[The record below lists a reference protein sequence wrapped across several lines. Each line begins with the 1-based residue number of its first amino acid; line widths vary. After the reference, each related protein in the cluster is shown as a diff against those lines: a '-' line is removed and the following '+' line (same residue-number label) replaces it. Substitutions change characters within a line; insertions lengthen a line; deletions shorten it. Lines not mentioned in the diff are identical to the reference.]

1 MNHKDKP
8 HAEKPRKDKNHMDQ
22 ELFNS
27 LKALVTQTATK
38 EQYSEFL
45 GRFIIPLIS
54 IDPYAGE
61 PRGINKIY
69 YDNNKKIRGVLPR
82 VDGEKII
89 NLLSDLGYY
98 EHKEFFL
105 SEDTEAFISR
115 ILTLTSRV
123 MQTTE
128 EQARSEAEKKGL
140 EGPLTATL
148 DKNGKVSETTTLDSD
163 PTEDQIAMSAVN
175 NNLKTFHAIY
185 FSMAILAISKDNET
199 FLKHW
204 SNKIDI
210 NYCDDPVYIYKNL
223 ENILFAVTDMY
234 SGKEEKKQSDAFFE
248 QLNLKEDLEKQMDH
262 EPATQEQEPLAL
274 LPVQEVEHQQEPIDI
289 RNTNLNKYNV
299 VSTAKLSSTFGGIF
313 NPNNTVSKALAKG
326 ERVPIS
332 TAKRNDKKQ
341 KGRKDVITYVQ
352 FYFNDRDTPEYIKK
366 PLTIKEK
373 EVIRLWNNYMLRNY
387 SVVSFNQFAKEYY
400 QTTSVNTKRSKELK
414 DMILKLLHTGIVI
427 DNSME
432 GSQYKNIESFIY
444 EGPMLKGSIY
454 TLNGV
459 VMLSL
464 EDVQIIGTD
473 GTPKYYH
480 CTIEYLNGYLRGRQI
495 ATIDKELLKLPVS
508 NTVTNLMIRDYLL
521 ERTQYIFFTQ
531 GHTTVEISLSKIL
544 EKIGITKD
552 KYKTT
557 REYNKKIKSTKVVI
571 ELILN
576 DWILKHGIISYE
588 ILKENEGIENVVY
601 SIKINPK
608 EEQEIK

>member
-1 MNHKDKP
+1 
-8 HAEKPRKDKNHMDQ
+8 MDQ

-45 GRFIIPLIS
+45 GRFIIPLIL
-54 IDPYAGE
+54 IDPYSGE
-61 PRGINKIY
+61 SRGINKIY
-69 YDNNKKIRGVLPR
+69 YDNNKKIRGLLPR

-89 NLLSDLGYY
+89 NLFSDLGYY

-115 ILTLTSRV
+115 ILTLSSRV

-128 EQARSEAEKKGL
+128 EQARNKAEKKGL

-148 DKNGKVSETTTLDSD
+148 DKNGKVSEITTLDSES
-163 PTEDQIAMSAVN
+163 TEEQIAMSAVN

-185 FSMAILAISKDNET
+185 FSMAVMARSKDNET
-199 FLKHW
+199 FLKNW
-204 SNKIDI
+204 NDKINI
-210 NYCDDPVYIYKNL
+210 YSCDDPVYIYKNL
-223 ENILFAVTDMY
+223 ENILFAVFDMY
-234 SGKEEKKQSDAFFE
+234 SGKEEKTQSDVFFE
-248 QLNLKEDLEKQMDH
+248 QLNFKEDLEKQMNHD
-262 EPATQEQEPLAL
+262 PATQEQEPPTF
-274 LPVQEVEHQQEPIDI
+274 LPAQEVEHQQEPIDI

-313 NPNNTVSKALAKG
+313 NPNNMVSKELAKG

-366 PLTIKEK
+366 PLTQKEK
-373 EVIRLWNNYMLRNY
+373 EVIKLWNNYMLRGY
-387 SVVSFNQFAKEYY
+387 FVVSFNQFAKEYY
-400 QTTSVNTKRSKELK
+400 QTTSVNTKRSKELR

-432 GSQYKNIESFIY
+432 GSQYKNIESFRY

-459 VMLSL
+459 EMLSL
-464 EDVQIIGTD
+464 EDVQIIGAD

-480 CTIEYLNGYLRGRQI
+480 CTIEYLNGYLRNRQI
-495 ATIDKELLKLPVS
+495 ATVDKELTKLPVS
-508 NTVTNLMIRDYLL
+508 RTETNLMIAEYLL
-521 ERTQYIFFTQ
+521 ERTQYNFFTQ
-531 GHTTVEISLSKIL
+531 GHTTIEISLSKTL

-552 KYKTT
+552 KYKSL
-557 REYNKKIKSTKVVI
+557 RDYNRKIKSTKAVI
-571 ELILN
+571 DLILN

-588 ILKENEGIENVVY
+588 ILKENEGIENIVY
-601 SIKINPK
+601 SIQTRP
-608 EEQEIK
+608 EELNIKGIK